1 MGGGQ
6 LLKCP
11 PIVSV
16 YYKSTFRGAF
26 SLYNTNGHA
35 TMETRPVNQLRNCP
49 LFSPLLLISLILRMF
64 NQRNPMT
71 VNLEFTVEEARAY
84 EEALSRAVNNPFIQ
98 DDDECAPLLTLMGK
112 IGAACDSESFVY

>member
-1 MGGGQ
+1 
-6 LLKCP
+6 
-11 PIVSV
+11 
-16 YYKSTFRGAF
+16 
-26 SLYNTNGHA
+26 
-35 TMETRPVNQLRNCP
+35 
-49 LFSPLLLISLILRMF
+49 
-64 NQRNPMT
+64 MT

>member
-1 MGGGQ
+1 
-6 LLKCP
+6 
-11 PIVSV
+11 
-16 YYKSTFRGAF
+16 
-26 SLYNTNGHA
+26 
-35 TMETRPVNQLRNCP
+35 METRPVNQLRNCP

-98 DDDECAPLLTLMGK
+98 DDDECAPLLTLLGK